1 MRRALVAACCL
12 VLTGCAT
19 TGGVQVEGPASQ
31 VEPPPPTRPLPSG
44 TPKSA
49 DAVAVLR
56 ADPQVDDRTRALLT
70 PCEYGQY
77 PVEDRYVDLTG
88 DGEAELVVTV
98 HGCPEGDRLAVPAPY
113 SVAEDAGYAGYAGY
127 VYDLSTDPPTRLL
140 GVQGDRMELVTTGEP
155 GQLVLMRIRF
165 EGTDEKFVTER
176 FTVYKW
182 DGAALVE
189 VPR

>member
-19 TGGVQVEGPASQ
+19 RGGVEVEGRASQ
-31 VEPPPPTRPLPSG
+31 VEPPPSTQPLPSG

-56 ADPQVDDRTRALLT
+56 ADPQLDEKTKAILA

-77 PVEDRYVDLTG
+77 PIEDRYADLTG

-98 HGCPEGDRLAVPAPY
+98 HGCPEHSRVAELPSPY
-113 SVAEDAGYAGYAGY
+113 SVQAGYAGY
-127 VYDLSTDPPTRLL
+127 VYDLSADPPTRLL
-140 GVQGDRMELVTTGEP
+140 GVQGDLMDLVTTGEP
-155 GQLVLMRIRF
+155 GQLILTRIRF
-165 EGTDEKFVTER
+165 EGTDEKFATEQL
-176 FTVYKW
+176 TVYKW
-182 DGAALVE
+182 DGSALVE

>member
-19 TGGVQVEGPASQ
+19 RGGVEVEGRASQ
-31 VEPPPPTRPLPSG
+31 VEPPPSTQPLPSG

-56 ADPQVDDRTRALLT
+56 ADPQLDEKTKALLA

-77 PVEDRYVDLTG
+77 PIEDRYADLTG
-88 DGEAELVVTV
+88 DGDAELVVTV
-98 HGCPEGDRLAVPAPY
+98 HGCPEQSRISDTPAAPY
-113 SVAEDAGYAGYAGY
+113 ISTTPGYAGY
-127 VYDLSTDPPTRLL
+127 VYDLSDDPPVRLL
-140 GVQGDRMELVTTGEP
+140 GVQGDLMDLVTTGEP
-155 GQLVLMRIRF
+155 GQLILTRVQF
-165 EGTDEKFVTER
+165 EGTDEKFATEQL
-176 FTVYKW
+176 TVYKW
-182 DGAALVE
+182 DGTALVE

>member
-1 MRRALVAACCL
+1 MRRALVVACCL

-19 TGGVQVEGPASQ
+19 RGGVEVEGRASQ
-31 VEPPPPTRPLPSG
+31 VEPPPSTQPLPSG

-56 ADPQVDDRTRALLT
+56 ADPQLDEKTKTLLA

-77 PVEDRYVDLTG
+77 PIDDRYADLTG

-98 HGCPEGDRLAVPAPY
+98 RGCPEQARVMDSPVSAPY
-113 SVAEDAGYAGYAGY
+113 GVLTGYAGY
-127 VYDLSTDPPTRLL
+127 VYDLSADPPTRLL
-140 GVQGDRMELVTTGEP
+140 AVQGDLMDLVTTGEP
-155 GQLVLMRIRF
+155 GQLILTRIRF
-165 EGTDEKFVTER
+165 EGTDDEKYGTEQL
-176 FTVYKW
+176 TVYRW
-182 DGAALVE
+182 DGSALVE

>member
-19 TGGVQVEGPASQ
+19 RGGVEVEGRASQ
-31 VEPPPPTRPLPSG
+31 VEPPPSTQPLPSG

-56 ADPQVDDRTRALLT
+56 ADPRLDEKTKSLLA
-70 PCEYGQY
+70 PCEYGAY
-77 PVEDRYVDLTG
+77 PIDDRYADLTG

-98 HGCPEGDRLAVPAPY
+98 HGCPEQPRVMDSQAAPY
-113 SVAEDAGYAGYAGY
+113 GTLTGYAGY

-140 GVQGDRMELVTTGEP
+140 GVQGDLMDLVTTGEP
-155 GQLVLMRIRF
+155 GQLILTRIGF
-165 EGTDEKFVTER
+165 EGTDEKFVSEQL
-176 FTVYKW
+176 TVYMW
-182 DGAALVE
+182 DGTALVE

>member
-19 TGGVQVEGPASQ
+19 RGGVEVEGRASQ
-31 VEPPPPTRPLPSG
+31 VEPPPSTQPLPSG

-56 ADPQVDDRTRALLT
+56 ADPQLDEKTKAILA

-77 PVEDRYVDLTG
+77 PIEDRYADLTG

-98 HGCPEGDRLAVPAPY
+98 YGCPEHSRVAELPSPY
-113 SVAEDAGYAGYAGY
+113 SVQAGYAGY
-127 VYDLSTDPPTRLL
+127 VYDLSADPPTRLL
-140 GVQGDRMELVTTGEP
+140 GVQGDLMDLVTTGEP
-155 GQLVLMRIRF
+155 GQLILTRIRF
-165 EGTDEKFVTER
+165 EGTDEKFATEQL
-176 FTVYKW
+176 TVYKW
-182 DGAALVE
+182 DGSALVE